1 MEGSCPAPGGGR
13 SPAGTDGFEYA
24 LPTAV
29 NVHQLTVEAA
39 LKSLRSSVEGLTSK
53 EAARRLVEFGPNRI
67 ERAARLPVALQFIR
81 EFTHFFAVVLWLAAL
96 LALAADMS
104 DPGHGMRALAMAIV
118 AVILVNGVFA
128 FWQEHRAEQAF
139 SALQSLLPPEVTTLR
154 DGRASR
160 VPAETLVPGD
170 VILVESGDSISADSR
185 VIQAFAL
192 RVDISTV
199 TGESHPAA
207 RDAQPDPDGD
217 PLRSRNALLAG
228 TAVVSGSARALVLA
242 TGMRTEFGK
251 IAGLAQATG
260 EAPSPLQRE
269 LSWLS
274 RVIATLAIVVGILV
288 FVIGEA
294 LGVSRGANFVFAIG
308 VIVANVPEGLLPT
321 LTLAL
326 SMASRRM
333 ARRNVLVRRLASVET
348 LGAATVICT
357 DKTGTLTE
365 NRMAV
370 RIVYAQGEV
379 LNPST
384 LTPVPGSGLM
394 RFLECARRCHDLK
407 DTGRPDVRWFGDPM
421 EIALATAAGNYVI
434 DGALKVDEIP
444 FDSDRK
450 RLVTVHRTGDGLVL
464 YAKGAL
470 ETVLPRCRWV
480 SGTVEA
486 QLLTDG
492 HRRAFND
499 AQSEMAGKGLRVLA
513 FAHRLLPDTCDT
525 AGLEEDLVLDALVG
539 LEDPPRPEV
548 PAAIERCR
556 GAGIRV
562 VMVTGDHPQT
572 AVAIGREIGLFRAGD
587 PHVVTGDQIAR
598 MSDAQ
603 IWAALEAPD
612 VLFAR
617 VGAHQ
622 KLRIVTT
629 LQRHRAVVAAT
640 GDGVNDA
647 PALRA
652 ADIGIAMGVTGT
664 DVARQAADMV
674 LLDDNFA
681 SIVYGIEEGRAV
693 YDNIRKFLTY
703 ILTSNVPE
711 LVPYLAFA
719 FFRMPL
725 ALTILQILAVDLG
738 TDIVPA
744 LGLGA
749 EKAETGVMERPPRLR
764 QDRVITPALLIR
776 AYLVLGGFEAVAAM
790 AAFVFVLPRAG
801 YVPATTACLGA
812 IVVMQIIN
820 VHLCRSSRES
830 IVTSARQWNPLIAAG
845 IATEIALMLGIAY
858 TAVGNA
864 IFATGPIDIRAW
876 LFMLPFAAAMLAA
889 EELRKWFVRAAC

>member
-1 MEGSCPAPGGGR
+1 
-13 SPAGTDGFEYA
+13 
-24 LPTAV
+24 V
-29 NVHQLTVEAA
+29 NVHQLTADAA
-39 LKSLRSSVEGLTSK
+39 LASLRSGPQGLASG

-67 ERAARLPVALQFIR
+67 ERAARVPIALRFVR

-96 LALAADMS
+96 LALAADLS
-104 DPGHGMRALAMAIV
+104 DPGHGMRALALAIV
-118 AVILVNGVFA
+118 AVILVNGLFS
-128 FWQEHRAEQAF
+128 FWQEYRAEEAF
-139 SALQSLLPPEVTTLR
+139 RALQLLLPQQVMALR
-154 DGRASR
+154 DGRASSI
-160 VPAETLVPGD
+160 PAETLVPGD
-170 VILVESGDSISADSR
+170 VIFIEPGDAISADCR

-192 RVDISTV
+192 RVNVSTV
-199 TGESHPAA
+199 TGESHPVA
-207 RDAQPDPDGD
+207 RDAQPERENGL
-217 PLRSRNALLAG
+217 LRSRNALLAG
-228 TAVVSGSARALVLA
+228 TTVVSGSARALVLA

-251 IAGLAQATG
+251 IARLAQATG

-274 RVIATLAIVVGILV
+274 RVIAALAVSAGIVV
-288 FVIGEA
+288 FAIGET
-294 LGVSRGANFVFAIG
+294 LGAPRWANFVFAIG

-326 SMASRRM
+326 AMASRRM

-370 RIVYAQGEV
+370 RTIFTPGGV
-379 LNPST
+379 LEPT
-384 LTPVPGSGLM
+384 ALTAEPQSGLM
-394 RFLECARRCHDLK
+394 HFLECARRCHDLK
-407 DTGRPDVRWFGDPM
+407 DTGRPEGRWLGDPM
-421 EIALATAAGNYVI
+421 EIALVEAAAPHVPEE
-434 DGALKVDEIP
+434 AAKVDEIP

-450 RLVTVHRTGDGLVL
+450 RLVTVHRTGQGFVL

-470 ETVLPRCRWV
+470 EKVLPACGWISDA
-480 SGTVEA
+480 SGPLPLTSEHA
-486 QLLTDG
+486 Q
-492 HRRAFND
+492 AFND
-499 AQSEMAGKGLRVLA
+499 AQLAMAGKGLRVLA
-513 FAHRLLPDTCDT
+513 FAHRHLPDRYD
-525 AGLEEDLVLDALVG
+525 AGRLEEELVLDALVG
-539 LEDPPRPEV
+539 LEDPPRAEV

-556 GAGIRV
+556 SAGIRV

-572 AVAIGREIGLFRAGD
+572 AAAIGREIGLFASGE
-587 PHVVTGDQIAR
+587 PLVVTGDQVAR
-598 MSDAQ
+598 MSDVQ
-603 IWAALEAPD
+603 MWAALEAPD

-617 VGAHQ
+617 VGADQ

-681 SIVYGIEEGRAV
+681 SIVSGIEEGRAV
-693 YDNIRKFLTY
+693 YDNIQKFLTY

-719 FFRMPL
+719 FFQMPL

-738 TDIVPA
+738 TDMVPA

-749 EKAETGVMERPPRLR
+749 EKAEPTVMQRAPRSR
-764 QDRVITPALLIR
+764 KDRVLAPALLTR
-776 AYLVLGGFEAVAAM
+776 AYLLLGGCEAVAAM
-790 AAFVFVLPRAG
+790 AAFLFVLPREG
-801 YVPATTACLGA
+801 YVAATTACLGA
-812 IVVMQIIN
+812 IVVMQIVN

-830 IVTSARQWNPLIAAG
+830 AFTSARRWNTLIVAG
-845 IATEIALMLGIAY
+845 IVTEIALMLVVAY
-858 TAVGNA
+858 TPLGNA
-864 IFATGPIDIRAW
+864 VFSTAPISARAW
-876 LFMLPFAAAMLAA
+876 VFMLPFAGAMLAL
-889 EELRKWFVRAAC
+889 EELRKWIVRQSARRAGSHTRVLATARSLR